1 MLQPFLLS
9 NKQIIRR
16 NVINLKNYT
25 SIKTIKLPFNKRKIM
40 SNSIVINQESENELI
55 VKAYRHLLRSCK
67 ISLTKKDRETIR
79 EAFNISLEA
88 HKSMRRKSGE
98 PYILHPIAVAQICAE
113 EIGLGT
119 TSIVC
124 ALLHDTVEDTDITL
138 ELINMKFGPKVAQI
152 IDGLTKISGVFDQQD
167 KSMQAEN
174 FKKMLLT
181 LSEDVRVILI
191 KLADRMHNMRTL
203 ESMSPKSQLKIA
215 SETAYVY
222 APLAHRLGLY
232 AMKTEFEDLA
242 TKFLDP
248 DSYNY
253 VKIKLQETKADRNK
267 YIKKFIE
274 PLQKALDE
282 TGLNYEI
289 KGRPKSIHSILNK
302 MKKQGVAFD
311 EVFDLFAIRIIVDD
325 EFENEKSD
333 CWKVY
338 STVTDFYTPNPDRLR
353 DWVSIPK
360 ANGYESLHTTVM
372 GPKGRWV
379 EVQIRSK
386 RMDEIAEKGYAAH
399 WKYKD
404 GTQVNDNGL
413 EQWLAKVREMLEN
426 TDGSAIEFL
435 DDFKLN
441 LFAEE
446 IFVFTPKGDLRKL
459 PAQATVLDFAFD
471 IHSGLGVKCIGA
483 KVNNKLVPITY
494 KLGNGDQVEI
504 LSSTK
509 QKPNEDWLTWVATA
523 KAKSKIRDYFKHER
537 NQSVT
542 MGKEI
547 LERKFKNAK
556 IPFTSEALTLIIK
569 YYKLPSVTELYYQL
583 VVEKIDRTKI
593 DLIAILEP
601 EIKKVPATDEQKEQR
616 ILKIKNKT
624 VSKDAVII
632 GDGDPVEYGFA
643 KCCSPIPGDDIFGFV
658 TVGEGVKIH
667 RTNCTNGISLMSNYG
682 YRIIKAKWADN
693 NLNNNKSFLTSIK
706 IQGIDS
712 VGIVS
717 TITNIIST
725 QLQINMKSINVTANE
740 GMFEGNITLKVSD
753 TKHLEDLMNKIKQ
766 ASQLIS
772 VTRFDIG

>member
-1 MLQPFLLS
+1 MS
-9 NKQIIRR
+9 ST
-16 NVINLKNYT
+16 NL
-25 SIKTIKLPFNKRKIM
+25 I
-40 SNSIVINQESENELI
+40 QEKENEEI

-67 ISLTKKDRETIR
+67 VTLSKTDRLKIR
-79 EAFNISLEA
+79 EAFNISLDA

-113 EIGLGT
+113 EIGLGS
-119 TSIVC
+119 TSIIC

-138 ELINMKFGPKVAQI
+138 DLIDMKFGKKVSQI
-152 IDGLTKISGVFDQQD
+152 IDGLTKISDAFDQQD

-191 KLADRMHNMRTL
+191 KLADRLHNMRTL
-203 ESMSPKSQLKIA
+203 ESMSAKSQLKIA

-232 AMKTEFEDLA
+232 AIKTELEDLA

-248 DSYNY
+248 DSYNF
-253 VKIKLQETKADRNK
+253 VKNKLQETKAERNK

-274 PLQKALDE
+274 PIQKALDE
-282 TGLNYEI
+282 TDSNYEI
-289 KGRPKSIHSILNK
+289 KGRPKSIHSILTK
-302 MKKQGVAFD
+302 MKKQEVSFD
-311 EVFDLFAIRIIVDD
+311 EVFDLFAIRIIIDD
-325 EFENEKSD
+325 EYENEKSD

-372 GPKGRWV
+372 GPGGKWV

-404 GTQVNDNGL
+404 GTQVNDNGF
-413 EQWLAKVREMLEN
+413 EQWLARVREMLEN
-426 TDGSAIEFL
+426 TDGSAVEFL

-446 IFVFTPKGDLRKL
+446 IFVFTPKGDLKKM
-459 PAQATVLDFAFD
+459 PAQSTVLDFAFE
-471 IHSGLGVKCIGA
+471 IHSGLGAKCIGA
-483 KVNNKLVPITY
+483 KVNNKLVSINY
-494 KLGNGDQVEI
+494 VLGNGDQVEI

-509 QKPNEDWLTWVATA
+509 QKPSEDWLTWVATA
-523 KAKSKIRDYFKHER
+523 KAKSKIRDYFKQER
-537 NQSVT
+537 NQSVS

-556 IPFTSEALTLIIK
+556 IPFTSDALSQIIK
-569 YYKLPSVTELYYQL
+569 HFKLPSVTELYYQL
-583 VVEKIDRTKI
+583 VIEKIDRTKL
-593 DLIAILEP
+593 DLNLILESEP
-601 EIKKVPATDEQKEQR
+601 
-616 ILKIKNKT
+616 LKHTQNFEPKSIKNNNKL
-624 VSKDAVII
+624 SNKDAVII
-632 GDGDPVEYGFA
+632 GEGEPIEYSFA

-658 TVGEGVKIH
+658 TVGEGIKIH
-667 RTNCTNGISLMSNYG
+667 RTNCSNGISLMSNYG
-682 YRIIKAKWADN
+682 YRIIKSRWADGS
-693 NLNNNKSFLTSIK
+693 LNSNKSFLTSIK
-706 IQGIDS
+706 VQGIDS

-717 TITNIIST
+717 AITNIIST

-740 GMFEGNITLKVSD
+740 GMFEGNITLQVND
-753 TKHLEDLMNKIKQ
+753 TKHLEELMTKIKQ

-772 VTRFDIG
+772 VTRVDIG

>member
-1 MLQPFLLS
+1 LL
-9 NKQIIRR
+9 
-16 NVINLKNYT
+16 
-25 SIKTIKLPFNKRKIM
+25 
-40 SNSIVINQESENELI
+40 
-55 VKAYRHLLRSCK
+55 
-67 ISLTKKDRETIR
+67 
-79 EAFNISLEA
+79 
-88 HKSMRRKSGE
+88 
-98 PYILHPIAVAQICAE
+98 
-113 EIGLGT
+113 IGLGT
-119 TSIVC
+119 TSIIC

-242 TKFLDP
+242 TKFLDT

-386 RMDEIAEKGYAAH
+386 RMDEIAEKGLAAH
-399 WKYKD
+399 YKYKESKGD
-404 GTQVNDNGL
+404 DSKLDRWIAEIRDLLDNPDATAMDFVN
-413 EQWLAKVREMLEN
+413 
-426 TDGSAIEFL
+426 
-435 DDFKLN
+435 DFKLN
-441 LFAEE
+441 LFNDE
-446 IFVFTPKGDLRKL
+446 IYVFTPKGELRVL
-459 PAQATVLDFAFD
+459 PIGATILDFAYD
-471 IHSGLGVKCIGA
+471 IHSDIGSKCIGA
-483 KVNNKLVPITY
+483 KVNN
-494 KLGNGDQVEI
+494 
-504 LSSTK
+504 
-509 QKPNEDWLTWVATA
+509 
-523 KAKSKIRDYFKHER
+523 R
-537 NQSVT
+537 
-542 MGKEI
+542 
-547 LERKFKNAK
+547 
-556 IPFTSEALTLIIK
+556 
-569 YYKLPSVTELYYQL
+569 
-583 VVEKIDRTKI
+583 
-593 DLIAILEP
+593 
-601 EIKKVPATDEQKEQR
+601 
-616 ILKIKNKT
+616 
-624 VSKDAVII
+624 
-632 GDGDPVEYGFA
+632 
-643 KCCSPIPGDDIFGFV
+643 
-658 TVGEGVKIH
+658 
-667 RTNCTNGISLMSNYG
+667 LMP
-682 YRIIKAKWADN
+682 
-693 NLNNNKSFLTSIK
+693 L
-706 IQGIDS
+706 
-712 VGIVS
+712 
-717 TITNIIST
+717 
-725 QLQINMKSINVTANE
+725 
-740 GMFEGNITLKVSD
+740 
-753 TKHLEDLMNKIKQ
+753 KHLTNMYQQKVLLGKLMRLLCKLLSMHQ
-766 ASQLIS
+766 
-772 VTRFDIG
+772 

>member
-1 MLQPFLLS
+1 MLS
-9 NKQIIRR
+9 
-16 NVINLKNYT
+16 T
-25 SIKTIKLPFNKRKIM
+25 SLI
-40 SNSIVINQESENELI
+40 QEKENEEI

-67 ISLTKKDRETIR
+67 VTLSKTDRLKIR
-79 EAFNISLEA
+79 EAFNISLDA

-113 EIGLGT
+113 EIGLGS
-119 TSIVC
+119 TSIIC

-138 ELINMKFGPKVAQI
+138 DLIDMKFGKKVSQI
-152 IDGLTKISGVFDQQD
+152 IDGLTKISDAFDQQD

-181 LSEDVRVILI
+181 LSEDIRVILI
-191 KLADRMHNMRTL
+191 KLADRLHNMRTL
-203 ESMSPKSQLKIA
+203 ESMSAKSQLKIA

-232 AMKTEFEDLA
+232 AIKTELEDLA

-248 DSYNY
+248 DSYNF
-253 VKIKLQETKADRNK
+253 VKNKLQETKAERNK

-274 PLQKALDE
+274 PIQKALDE
-282 TGLNYEI
+282 TDSNYEI
-289 KGRPKSIHSILNK
+289 KGRPKSIHSILTK
-302 MKKQGVAFD
+302 MKKQEVSFD
-311 EVFDLFAIRIIVDD
+311 EVFDLFAIRIIIDD
-325 EFENEKSD
+325 EYENEKSD

-372 GPKGRWV
+372 GPGGKWV

-413 EQWLAKVREMLEN
+413 EQWLARVRDMLEN
-426 TDGSAIEFL
+426 TDGSAVDFL

-446 IFVFTPKGDLRKL
+446 IFVFTPKGDLKKM
-459 PAQATVLDFAFD
+459 PAQSTVLDFAFE
-471 IHSGLGVKCIGA
+471 IHSGLGAKCIGA
-483 KVNNKLVPITY
+483 KVNNKLVSINY
-494 KLGNGDQVEI
+494 VLGNGDQVEI

-509 QKPNEDWLTWVATA
+509 QKPSEDWLSWVATA
-523 KAKSKIRDYFKHER
+523 KAKSKIRDYFKQER
-537 NQSVT
+537 NHSVA

-556 IPFTSEALTLIIK
+556 IPFTSDALGLIIK
-569 YYKLPSVTELYYQL
+569 YYKLSSVTELYYQL
-583 VVEKIDRTKI
+583 VIEKIDRTKI
-593 DLIAILEP
+593 DLNLILEAEP
-601 EIKKVPATDEQKEQR
+601 VKQNQTFEPKTSKSS
-616 ILKIKNKT
+616 NKLAL
-624 VSKDAVII
+624 KDAVII
-632 GDGDPVEYGFA
+632 GDGEPIEYSFA

-682 YRIIKAKWADN
+682 YRIIKSRWADGS
-693 NLNNNKSFLTSIK
+693 LNSNKSFLTSIK

-717 TITNIIST
+717 AITNIIST

-740 GMFEGNITLKVSD
+740 GMFEGNITLQVND

-772 VTRFDIG
+772 VTRVDIG

>member
-1 MLQPFLLS
+1 MS
-9 NKQIIRR
+9 ST
-16 NVINLKNYT
+16 NL
-25 SIKTIKLPFNKRKIM
+25 I
-40 SNSIVINQESENELI
+40 QEKENEEI

-67 ISLTKKDRETIR
+67 VTLSKTDRLKIR
-79 EAFNISLEA
+79 EAFNISLDA

-113 EIGLGT
+113 EIGLGS
-119 TSIVC
+119 TSIIC

-138 ELINMKFGPKVAQI
+138 DLIDMKFGKKVSQI
-152 IDGLTKISGVFDQQD
+152 IDGLTKISDAFDQQD

-191 KLADRMHNMRTL
+191 KLADRLHNMRTL
-203 ESMSPKSQLKIA
+203 ESMSAKSQLKIA

-232 AMKTEFEDLA
+232 AIKTELEDLA

-248 DSYNY
+248 DSYNF
-253 VKIKLQETKADRNK
+253 VKNKLQETKAERNK

-274 PLQKALDE
+274 PIQKALDE
-282 TGLNYEI
+282 TDSNYEI
-289 KGRPKSIHSILNK
+289 KGRPKSIHSILTK
-302 MKKQGVAFD
+302 MKKQEVSFD
-311 EVFDLFAIRIIVDD
+311 EVFDLFAIRIIIDD
-325 EFENEKSD
+325 EYENEKSD

-372 GPKGRWV
+372 GPGGKWV

-404 GTQVNDNGL
+404 GTQVNDNGF
-413 EQWLAKVREMLEN
+413 EQWLARVREMLEN
-426 TDGSAIEFL
+426 TDGSAVEFL

-446 IFVFTPKGDLRKL
+446 IFVFTPKGDLKKM
-459 PAQATVLDFAFD
+459 PAQSTVLDFAFE
-471 IHSGLGVKCIGA
+471 IHSGLGAKCIGA
-483 KVNNKLVPITY
+483 KVNNKLVSINY
-494 KLGNGDQVEI
+494 VLGNGDQVEI

-509 QKPNEDWLTWVATA
+509 QKPSEDWLTWVATA
-523 KAKSKIRDYFKHER
+523 KAKSKIRDYFKQER
-537 NQSVT
+537 NQSVS

-556 IPFTSEALTLIIK
+556 IPFTSDALSQIIK
-569 YYKLPSVTELYYQL
+569 HFKLPSVTELYYQL
-583 VVEKIDRTKI
+583 VIEKIDRTKL
-593 DLIAILEP
+593 DLNLILESEP
-601 EIKKVPATDEQKEQR
+601 
-616 ILKIKNKT
+616 LKHTQNFEPKSIKNNNKL
-624 VSKDAVII
+624 SNKDAVII
-632 GDGDPVEYGFA
+632 GEGEPIEYSFA

-667 RTNCTNGISLMSNYG
+667 RTNCSNGISLMSNYG
-682 YRIIKAKWADN
+682 YRIIKSRWADGS
-693 NLNNNKSFLTSIK
+693 LNSNKSFLTSIK
-706 IQGIDS
+706 VQGIDS

-717 TITNIIST
+717 AITNIIST

-740 GMFEGNITLKVSD
+740 GMFEGNITLQVND
-753 TKHLEDLMNKIKQ
+753 TKHLEELMTKIKQ

-772 VTRFDIG
+772 VTRVDIG

>member
-1 MLQPFLLS
+1 M
-9 NKQIIRR
+9 
-16 NVINLKNYT
+16 
-25 SIKTIKLPFNKRKIM
+25 TIMHDTDK
-40 SNSIVINQESENELI
+40 ENEVI

-67 ISLTKKDRETIR
+67 VTLTKANRDLIR

-88 HKSMRRKSGE
+88 HKTMRRKSGE

-119 TSIVC
+119 TSIIC

-138 ELINMKFGPKVAQI
+138 ELIKMKFGDKVAQI

-167 KSMQAEN
+167 KSLQAEN

-191 KLADRMHNMRTL
+191 KLADRLHNMRTL
-203 ESMSPKSQLKIA
+203 ESMSAKSQLKIA

-232 AMKTEFEDLA
+232 SMKTELEDLS
-242 TKFLDP
+242 TKYLDP

-253 VKIKLQETKADRNK
+253 VKNRLQETKAERNK

-274 PLQKALDE
+274 PIQKALDE
-282 TGLNYEI
+282 NGVKYQI

-302 MKKQGVAFD
+302 MKKQGVPFD
-311 EVFDLFAIRIIVDD
+311 EVYDLFAIRIIIDT
-325 EFENEKSD
+325 EYENEKSD

-379 EVQIRSK
+379 EVQIRSE

-404 GTQVNDNGL
+404 GTQNNDNGL
-413 EQWLAKVREMLEN
+413 EQWLARVREMLEN
-426 TDGSAIEFL
+426 TDGSAVEFL

-459 PAQATVLDFAFD
+459 PAQSTVLDFAFE
-471 IHSGLGVKCIGA
+471 IHSQLGAKCIGA

-509 QKPNEDWLTWVATA
+509 QKPHEDWLTWVVTGKA
-523 KAKSKIRDYFKHER
+523 KAKIRDYFKQER

-556 IPFTSEALTLIIK
+556 IPFGSEALNAIMK
-569 YYKLPSVTELYYQL
+569 HYKLTSVTELYYQL
-583 VVEKIDRTKI
+583 VTEKIDRTKL
-593 DLIAILEP
+593 DVVSILEQ
-601 EIKKVPATDEQKEQR
+601 ENQKPVAEEVTAKPR
-616 ILKIKNKT
+616 YTTKPVT
-624 VSKDAVII
+624 KDAVII
-632 GDGDPVEYGFA
+632 GDGDPVDYSFA

-682 YRIIKAKWADN
+682 YRIIKARWADSS
-693 NLNNNKSFLTSIK
+693 LNSNKSFLTSIK
-706 IQGIDS
+706 VQGIDS
-712 VGIVS
+712 MGIVS
-717 TITNIIST
+717 TITAIISN
-725 QLQINMKSINVTANE
+725 QLQVNMKSINVMANE
-740 GMFEGNITLKVSD
+740 GMFEGNITLQVND
-753 TKHLEDLMNKIKQ
+753 TNHLEELMNKIKQ

-772 VTRFDIG
+772 VTRVDLG

>member
-1 MLQPFLLS
+1 MLS
-9 NKQIIRR
+9 
-16 NVINLKNYT
+16 T
-25 SIKTIKLPFNKRKIM
+25 SLI
-40 SNSIVINQESENELI
+40 QEKENEEI

-67 ISLTKKDRETIR
+67 VTLSKTDRLKIR
-79 EAFNISLEA
+79 EAFNISLDA
-88 HKSMRRKSGE
+88 HKNMRRKSGE

-113 EIGLGT
+113 EIGLGS
-119 TSIVC
+119 TSIIC

-138 ELINMKFGPKVAQI
+138 DLVDMKFGKKVSQI
-152 IDGLTKISGVFDQQD
+152 IDGLTKISDAFDQQD

-181 LSEDVRVILI
+181 LSEDIRVILI
-191 KLADRMHNMRTL
+191 KLADRLHNMRTL
-203 ESMSPKSQLKIA
+203 ESMSAKSQLKIA

-232 AMKTEFEDLA
+232 AIKTELEDLA

-248 DSYNY
+248 DSYNFI
-253 VKIKLQETKADRNK
+253 KNKLQETKAERNK

-274 PLQKALDE
+274 PIQKALDE
-282 TGLNYEI
+282 TDSNYEI
-289 KGRPKSIHSILNK
+289 KGRPKSIHSILTK
-302 MKKQGVAFD
+302 MKKQEVSFD
-311 EVFDLFAIRIIVDD
+311 EVFDLFAIRIIIDD
-325 EFENEKSD
+325 EYEKEKSD

-372 GPKGRWV
+372 GPGGKWV

-404 GTQVNDNGL
+404 GNQVNDNGL
-413 EQWLAKVREMLEN
+413 EQWLARVRDMLEN
-426 TDGSAIEFL
+426 TDGSAVEFL

-446 IFVFTPKGDLRKL
+446 IFVFTPKGDLKKM
-459 PAQATVLDFAFD
+459 PAQSTVLDFAFE
-471 IHSGLGVKCIGA
+471 IHSDLGAKCIGA
-483 KVNNKLVPITY
+483 KVNNKLVSINY
-494 KLGNGDQVEI
+494 VLSNGDQVEI

-509 QKPNEDWLTWVATA
+509 QKPNEDWLSWVATA
-523 KAKSKIRDYFKHER
+523 KAKSKIRDYFKQER
-537 NQSVT
+537 NHSVA

-556 IPFTSEALTLIIK
+556 IPFTSDALSLIIK
-569 YYKLPSVTELYYQL
+569 FYKLPSVTELYYQL
-583 VVEKIDRTKI
+583 VIEKIDRTKL
-593 DLIAILEP
+593 DLNLILETEP
-601 EIKKVPATDEQKEQR
+601 VKQNQPFEPKI
-616 ILKIKNKT
+616 IKNNNKLT
-624 VSKDAVII
+624 LKDTVII
-632 GDGDPVEYGFA
+632 GDGEPLEYGFA
-643 KCCSPIPGDDIFGFV
+643 KCCCPIPGDDIFGFV

-682 YRIIKAKWADN
+682 YRIIKSRWSDGS
-693 NLNNNKSFLTSIK
+693 LNKNKSFLTSIK

-717 TITNIIST
+717 AITNIIST

-740 GMFEGNITLKVSD
+740 GMFEGNITLQVND
-753 TKHLEDLMNKIKQ
+753 TKHLEDLMNKIKE

-772 VTRFDIG
+772 VTRLDIG

>member
-1 MLQPFLLS
+1 
-9 NKQIIRR
+9 
-16 NVINLKNYT
+16 
-25 SIKTIKLPFNKRKIM
+25 M
-40 SNSIVINQESENELI
+40 SSPVINQEQENEQI

-67 ISLTKKDRETIR
+67 VALSKQDRANIR

-88 HKSMRRKSGE
+88 HKNMRRKSGE

-119 TSIVC
+119 TSIIC

-138 ELINMKFGPKVAQI
+138 ELLDMKFGPKVSRI

-203 ESMSPKSQLKIA
+203 ESMSAKSQLKIA

-232 AMKTEFEDLA
+232 AMKTELEDLA

-253 VKIKLQETKADRNK
+253 VKNRLQETKAERNR

-302 MKKQGVAFD
+302 MKKQGVSFD
-311 EVFDLFAIRIIVDD
+311 EVFDLFAIRIIIDD
-325 EFENEKSD
+325 EYENEKSD

-426 TDGSAIEFL
+426 TDGSAVEFL

-459 PAQATVLDFAFD
+459 PAQSTVLDFAFD
-471 IHSGLGVKCIGA
+471 IHSGLGAKCIGA

-509 QKPNEDWLTWVATA
+509 QKPTEEWLTWVVTA
-523 KAKSKIRDYFKHER
+523 KAKSKIRDYFKQER

-556 IPFTSEALTLIIK
+556 IPFSSEALNSIIK
-569 YYKLPSVTELYYQL
+569 FYKLPSVTELYYQL
-583 VVEKIDRTKI
+583 VTEKIDRTKI
-593 DLIAILEP
+593 DLAAILEA
-601 EIKKVPATDEQKEQR
+601 ETKKQVLTEEQK
-616 ILKIKNKT
+616 LAKKPVKPLT
-624 VSKDAVII
+624 KDAVII
-632 GDGDPVEYGFA
+632 GDGDPVDYAFA

-682 YRIIKAKWADN
+682 YRIIKARWADGS
-693 NLNNNKSFLTSIK
+693 LNSSKSFLTSIK
-706 IQGIDS
+706 VQGIDS

-717 TITNIIST
+717 AITNIIST

-740 GMFEGNITLKVSD
+740 GMFEGNITLQVSD
-753 TKHLEDLMNKIKQ
+753 TKHLEELMNKIKQ

-772 VTRFDIG
+772 VTRVDIG

>member
-1 MLQPFLLS
+1 ML
-9 NKQIIRR
+9 
-16 NVINLKNYT
+16 T
-25 SIKTIKLPFNKRKIM
+25 S
-40 SNSIVINQESENELI
+40 VINQEQENEQI

-67 ISLTKKDRETIR
+67 VTLSKQDRANIR

-88 HKSMRRKSGE
+88 HKNMRRKSGE

-113 EIGLGT
+113 EIGLGA
-119 TSIVC
+119 TSIIC

-138 ELINMKFGPKVAQI
+138 ELLDMKFGPKVSRI

-203 ESMSPKSQLKIA
+203 ESMSAKSQLKIA

-232 AMKTEFEDLA
+232 AMKTELEDLA

-248 DSYNY
+248 DSYKY
-253 VKIKLQETKADRNK
+253 VKNRLQETKAERNR

-282 TGLNYEI
+282 SGLHYEI

-302 MKKQGVAFD
+302 MKKQGVSFD
-311 EVFDLFAIRIIVDD
+311 EVFDLFAIRIIIDD
-325 EFENEKSD
+325 EYENEKSD

-413 EQWLAKVREMLEN
+413 AQWLAKVREMLEN
-426 TDGSAIEFL
+426 TDGSAVEFL

-459 PAQATVLDFAFD
+459 PAQSTVLDFAFD
-471 IHSGLGVKCIGA
+471 IHSGLGAKCIGA

-509 QKPNEDWLTWVATA
+509 QKPTEEWLTWVVTA
-523 KAKSKIRDYFKHER
+523 KAKSKIRDYFKQER

-556 IPFTSEALTLIIK
+556 IPFNSEALNSIIK
-569 YYKLPSVTELYYQL
+569 FYKLPSVTELYYQL
-583 VVEKIDRTKI
+583 VTEKIDRTKL
-593 DLIAILEP
+593 DLTAILET
-601 EIKKVPATDEQKEQR
+601 ETQKQVQNEEQKLAQKPTKP
-616 ILKIKNKT
+616 LN
-624 VSKDAVII
+624 KDAVII

-682 YRIIKAKWADN
+682 YRIIKARWADGS
-693 NLNNNKSFLTSIK
+693 LNSSKSFLTSIK
-706 IQGIDS
+706 VQGIDS

-717 TITNIIST
+717 AITNIIST

-740 GMFEGNITLKVSD
+740 GMFEGNITLQVHD
-753 TKHLEDLMNKIKQ
+753 TKHLEELMVKIKQ

-772 VTRFDIG
+772 VTRVDIG

>member
-1 MLQPFLLS
+1 MPS
-9 NKQIIRR
+9 
-16 NVINLKNYT
+16 
-25 SIKTIKLPFNKRKIM
+25 P
-40 SNSIVINQESENELI
+40 VINQEQENEQI

-67 ISLTKKDRETIR
+67 VALSKQDRANIR

-88 HKSMRRKSGE
+88 HKNMRRKSGE

-113 EIGLGT
+113 EIGLGA
-119 TSIVC
+119 TSIIC

-138 ELINMKFGPKVAQI
+138 ELLDMKFGPKVSRI

-203 ESMSPKSQLKIA
+203 ESMSAKSQLKIA

-232 AMKTEFEDLA
+232 AMKTELEDLA

-253 VKIKLQETKADRNK
+253 VKNRLQETKAERNR

-274 PLQKALDE
+274 PLQKALDDS
-282 TGLNYEI
+282 GLHYEI

-302 MKKQGVAFD
+302 MKKQGVSFD
-311 EVFDLFAIRIIVDD
+311 EVFDLFAIRIIIDD
-325 EFENEKSD
+325 EYENEKSD

-426 TDGSAIEFL
+426 TDGSAVEFL

-459 PAQATVLDFAFD
+459 PAQSTVLDFAFD
-471 IHSGLGVKCIGA
+471 IHSGLGAKCIGA

-509 QKPNEDWLTWVATA
+509 QKPTEEWLTWVVTA
-523 KAKSKIRDYFKHER
+523 KAKSKIRDYFKQER

-556 IPFTSEALTLIIK
+556 IPFSSEALNSIIK
-569 YYKLPSVTELYYQL
+569 FYKLPSVTELYYQL
-583 VVEKIDRTKI
+583 VTEKIDRTKI
-593 DLIAILEP
+593 DLAAILEA
-601 EIKKVPATDEQKEQR
+601 ETKKQILTEDQKLAKKPAKLLT
-616 ILKIKNKT
+616 
-624 VSKDAVII
+624 KDAVII
-632 GDGDPVEYGFA
+632 GDGDPVEYAFA

-682 YRIIKAKWADN
+682 YRIIKARWADGS
-693 NLNNNKSFLTSIK
+693 LNSSKSFLTSIK
-706 IQGIDS
+706 VQGIDS

-717 TITNIIST
+717 AITNIIST

-740 GMFEGNITLKVSD
+740 GMFEGNITLQVSD
-753 TKHLEDLMNKIKQ
+753 TKHLEELMNKIKQ

-772 VTRFDIG
+772 VTRVDIG

>member
-1 MLQPFLLS
+1 MLS
-9 NKQIIRR
+9 
-16 NVINLKNYT
+16 
-25 SIKTIKLPFNKRKIM
+25 S
-40 SNSIVINQESENELI
+40 VINQEQENEQI

-67 ISLTKKDRETIR
+67 VALTKQDRANIR
-79 EAFNISLEA
+79 DAFNISLDA

-119 TSIVC
+119 TSIIC
-124 ALLHDTVEDTDITL
+124 ALLHDTVEDTGITL
-138 ELINMKFGPKVAQI
+138 ELLDMKFGSKVSQI

-191 KLADRMHNMRTL
+191 KLADRLHNMRTL
-203 ESMSPKSQLKIA
+203 ESMSAKSQLKIA

-232 AMKTEFEDLA
+232 TIKTELEDLA
-242 TKFLDP
+242 TKYLDP

-253 VKIKLQETKADRNK
+253 VKNRLQETKADRNK
-267 YIKKFIE
+267 YIKNFID

-282 TGLNYEI
+282 TGLHYEI

-302 MKKQGVAFD
+302 MKMQGVAFD
-311 EVFDLFAIRIIVDD
+311 DVFDLFAIRIIIDD
-325 EFENEKSD
+325 EYENEKSD
-333 CWKVY
+333 CWRVY
-338 STVTDFYTPNPDRLR
+338 STVTDNYTPNPDRLR

-426 TDGSAIEFL
+426 TDGSAVEFL

-459 PAQATVLDFAFD
+459 PAQSTVLDFAFD
-471 IHSGLGVKCIGA
+471 IHSGLGAKCIGA

-509 QKPNEDWLTWVATA
+509 QKPTEEWLTWVVTA
-523 KAKSKIRDYFKHER
+523 KAKSKIRDYFKQER

-556 IPFTSEALTLIIK
+556 IPFSSEALNSIIK
-569 YYKLPSVTELYYQL
+569 FYKLPSVTELYYQL
-583 VVEKIDRTKI
+583 VTEKIDRTKI
-593 DLIAILEP
+593 DLTAILEA
-601 EIKKVPATDEQKEQR
+601 ETKKQVQTEEQK
-616 ILKIKNKT
+616 LTNKPT
-624 VSKDAVII
+624 KPLTKDAVII
-632 GDGDPVEYGFA
+632 GDGDPVEYAFA

-682 YRIIKAKWADN
+682 YRIIKARWADGS
-693 NLNNNKSFLTSIK
+693 LNSSKSFLTSIK

-717 TITNIIST
+717 AITNIIST

-740 GMFEGNITLKVSD
+740 GMFEGNITLQVSD
-753 TKHLEDLMNKIKQ
+753 TKHLEELMNKIKQ

-772 VTRFDIG
+772 VTRVDIG

>member
-1 MLQPFLLS
+1 M
-9 NKQIIRR
+9 
-16 NVINLKNYT
+16 
-25 SIKTIKLPFNKRKIM
+25 KIQHD
-40 SNSIVINQESENELI
+40 IDKENEVI

-67 ISLTKKDRETIR
+67 VGLTKANRDIIR

-88 HKSMRRKSGE
+88 HKTMRRKSGE

-138 ELINMKFGPKVAQI
+138 ELVKMKFGDKVAQI

-167 KSMQAEN
+167 KSLQAEN

-191 KLADRMHNMRTL
+191 KLADRLHNMRTL
-203 ESMSPKSQLKIA
+203 ESMSAKSQLKIA

-232 AMKTEFEDLA
+232 SMKTELEDLA
-242 TKFLDP
+242 TKYLDP

-253 VKIKLQETKADRNK
+253 VKNRLQETKAERNK

-274 PLQKALDE
+274 PIQKALDDN
-282 TGLNYEI
+282 GIKYQI

-302 MKKQGVAFD
+302 MKKQGVSFD
-311 EVFDLFAIRIIVDD
+311 EVYDLFAIRVIIDT
-325 EFENEKSD
+325 EYENEKSD

-338 STVTDFYTPNPDRLR
+338 SSVTDFYTPNPDRLR

-379 EVQIRSK
+379 EVQIRSE

-404 GTQVNDNGL
+404 GTQNNDNGL
-413 EQWLAKVREMLEN
+413 EQWLARVREMLEN
-426 TDGSAIEFL
+426 TDGSAVEFL

-459 PAQATVLDFAFD
+459 PAQSTVLDFAFE
-471 IHSGLGVKCIGA
+471 IHSQLGAKCIGA

-509 QKPNEDWLTWVATA
+509 QKPHEDWLTWVVTSKA
-523 KAKSKIRDYFKHER
+523 KAKIRDYFKQER
-537 NQSVT
+537 NLSVT

-547 LERKFKNAK
+547 LERKFKSAK
-556 IPFTSEALTLIIK
+556 IPFGSDALNAIIK
-569 YYKLPSVTELYYQL
+569 YYKLSSVTELYYQL
-583 VVEKIDRTKI
+583 VAEKIDRTKL
-593 DLIAILEP
+593 DIALILEQ
-601 EIKKVPATDEQKEQR
+601 EKQRPATEEASKPR
-616 ILKIKNKT
+616 YTSKPLT
-624 VSKDAVII
+624 KDAVII
-632 GDGDPVEYGFA
+632 GDGDPVEYAFA

-667 RTNCTNGISLMSNYG
+667 RTNCSNGISLMSNYG
-682 YRIIKAKWADN
+682 YRIIKARWAN
-693 NLNNNKSFLTSIK
+693 SSLNSNKSFLTSIK
-706 IQGIDS
+706 VQGIDS

-717 TITNIIST
+717 TITAIISN
-725 QLQINMKSINVTANE
+725 QLQVNMKSINVTANE
-740 GMFEGNITLKVSD
+740 GTFEGNITLQVSD
-753 TKHLEDLMNKIKQ
+753 TDHLEELMNKIKE

-772 VTRFDIG
+772 VTRVDLG

>member
-1 MLQPFLLS
+1 
-9 NKQIIRR
+9 
-16 NVINLKNYT
+16 
-25 SIKTIKLPFNKRKIM
+25 M
-40 SNSIVINQESENELI
+40 SSPVINQEQENEQI

-67 ISLTKKDRETIR
+67 VALSKQDRANIR

-88 HKSMRRKSGE
+88 HKNMRRKSGE

-119 TSIVC
+119 TSIIC

-138 ELINMKFGPKVAQI
+138 ELLDMKFGPKVSRI

-203 ESMSPKSQLKIA
+203 ESMSAKSQLKIA

-232 AMKTEFEDLA
+232 AMKTELEDLA

-248 DSYNY
+248 DSYKY
-253 VKIKLQETKADRNK
+253 VKNRLQETKAERNR

-302 MKKQGVAFD
+302 MKKQGVSFD
-311 EVFDLFAIRIIVDD
+311 EVFDLFAIRIIIDD
-325 EFENEKSD
+325 EYENEKSD

-426 TDGSAIEFL
+426 TDGSAVEFL

-459 PAQATVLDFAFD
+459 PAQSTVLDFAFD
-471 IHSGLGVKCIGA
+471 IHSGLGAKCIGA

-509 QKPNEDWLTWVATA
+509 QKPTEEWLTWVVTA
-523 KAKSKIRDYFKHER
+523 KAKSKIRDYFKQER

-556 IPFTSEALTLIIK
+556 IPFSSEALNSIIK
-569 YYKLPSVTELYYQL
+569 FYKLPSVTELYYQL
-583 VVEKIDRTKI
+583 VTEKIDRTKI
-593 DLIAILEP
+593 DLTAILEA
-601 EIKKVPATDEQKEQR
+601 ETKKQVLTEEQK
-616 ILKIKNKT
+616 LAKKPAKPLT
-624 VSKDAVII
+624 KDAVII
-632 GDGDPVEYGFA
+632 GDGDPVDYAFA

-682 YRIIKAKWADN
+682 YRIIKARWADGS
-693 NLNNNKSFLTSIK
+693 LNSSKSFLTSIK
-706 IQGIDS
+706 VQGIDS

-717 TITNIIST
+717 AITNIIST

-740 GMFEGNITLKVSD
+740 GMFEGNITLQVSD
-753 TKHLEDLMNKIKQ
+753 TKHLEELMNKIKQ

-772 VTRFDIG
+772 VTRVDIG

>member
-1 MLQPFLLS
+1 MLS
-9 NKQIIRR
+9 
-16 NVINLKNYT
+16 
-25 SIKTIKLPFNKRKIM
+25 S
-40 SNSIVINQESENELI
+40 VINQEQENEQI

-67 ISLTKKDRETIR
+67 VALSKQDRANIR
-79 EAFNISLEA
+79 DAFNISLEA

-119 TSIVC
+119 TSIIC

-138 ELINMKFGPKVAQI
+138 ELLDMKFGPKVSQI

-191 KLADRMHNMRTL
+191 KLADRLHNMRTL
-203 ESMSPKSQLKIA
+203 ESMSAKSQLKIA

-232 AMKTEFEDLA
+232 AIKTELEDLA
-242 TKFLDP
+242 TKYLDP

-253 VKIKLQETKADRNK
+253 VKNRLQETKADRNK
-267 YIKKFIE
+267 YIKNFID

-282 TGLNYEI
+282 TGLHYEI

-311 EVFDLFAIRIIVDD
+311 DVFDLFAIRVIIDD
-325 EFENEKSD
+325 EYENEKSD

-404 GTQVNDNGL
+404 GAQVNDNGL

-426 TDGSAIEFL
+426 TDGSAVEFL

-459 PAQATVLDFAFD
+459 PAQSTVLDFAFD
-471 IHSGLGVKCIGA
+471 IHSGLGAKCIGA

-509 QKPNEDWLTWVATA
+509 QKPTEEWLTWVVTA
-523 KAKSKIRDYFKHER
+523 KAKSKIRDYFKQER

-556 IPFTSEALTLIIK
+556 IPFSSEALNSIIK
-569 YYKLPSVTELYYQL
+569 FYKLSSVTELYYQL
-583 VVEKIDRTKI
+583 VTEKIDRTKI
-593 DLIAILEP
+593 DLTAILEG
-601 EIKKVPATDEQKEQR
+601 ETKKQTQNEEQK
-616 ILKIKNKT
+616 LTKKPTKPLT
-624 VSKDAVII
+624 KDAVII
-632 GDGDPVEYGFA
+632 GDGDPVEYAFA
-643 KCCSPIPGDDIFGFV
+643 RCCSPIPGDDIFGFV

-667 RTNCTNGISLMSNYG
+667 RTNCSNGISLMSNYG
-682 YRIIKAKWADN
+682 YRIIKARWADS
-693 NLNNNKSFLTSIK
+693 NLNSSKSFLTSIK
-706 IQGIDS
+706 VQGIDS

-717 TITNIIST
+717 AITNIIST

-740 GMFEGNITLKVSD
+740 GMFEGNITLQVSD
-753 TKHLEDLMNKIKQ
+753 TKHLEELMNKIKQ

-772 VTRFDIG
+772 VTRVDIG

>member
-1 MLQPFLLS
+1 M
-9 NKQIIRR
+9 
-16 NVINLKNYT
+16 
-25 SIKTIKLPFNKRKIM
+25 KIQHD
-40 SNSIVINQESENELI
+40 IDKENEVI

-67 ISLTKKDRETIR
+67 VGLTKANREIIR

-88 HKSMRRKSGE
+88 HKTMRRKSGE

-138 ELINMKFGPKVAQI
+138 ELVKMKFGDKVAQI

-167 KSMQAEN
+167 KSLQAEN

-191 KLADRMHNMRTL
+191 KLADRLHNMRTL
-203 ESMSPKSQLKIA
+203 ESMSAKSQLKIA

-232 AMKTEFEDLA
+232 SMKTELEDLA
-242 TKFLDP
+242 TKYLDP

-253 VKIKLQETKADRNK
+253 VKNRLQETKAERNK

-274 PLQKALDE
+274 PIQKALDDN
-282 TGLNYEI
+282 GIKYQI

-302 MKKQGVAFD
+302 MKKQGVSFD
-311 EVFDLFAIRIIVDD
+311 EVYDLFAIRVIIDT
-325 EFENEKSD
+325 EYENEKSD

-338 STVTDFYTPNPDRLR
+338 SSVTDFYTPNPDRLR

-379 EVQIRSK
+379 EVQIRSE

-404 GTQVNDNGL
+404 GTQNNDNGL
-413 EQWLAKVREMLEN
+413 EQWLARVREMLEN
-426 TDGSAIEFL
+426 TDGSAVEFL

-459 PAQATVLDFAFD
+459 PAQSTVLDFAFE
-471 IHSGLGVKCIGA
+471 IHSQLGAKCIGA

-509 QKPNEDWLTWVATA
+509 QKPHEDWLTWVVTSKA
-523 KAKSKIRDYFKHER
+523 KAKIRDYFKQER
-537 NQSVT
+537 NLSVT

-547 LERKFKNAK
+547 LERKFKSAK
-556 IPFTSEALTLIIK
+556 IPFGSDALNAIIK
-569 YYKLPSVTELYYQL
+569 YYKLSSVTELYYQL
-583 VVEKIDRTKI
+583 VAEKIDRTKL
-593 DLIAILEP
+593 DIALILEQ
-601 EIKKVPATDEQKEQR
+601 EKQRPAAEEASKPRYTSKP
-616 ILKIKNKT
+616 LT
-624 VSKDAVII
+624 KDAVII
-632 GDGDPVEYGFA
+632 GDGDPVEYAFA

-667 RTNCTNGISLMSNYG
+667 RTNCSNGISLMSNYG
-682 YRIIKAKWADN
+682 YRIIKARWAN
-693 NLNNNKSFLTSIK
+693 SSLNSNKSFLTSIK
-706 IQGIDS
+706 VQGIDS

-717 TITNIIST
+717 TITAIISN
-725 QLQINMKSINVTANE
+725 QLQVNMKSINVTANE
-740 GMFEGNITLKVSD
+740 GTFEGNITLQVSD
-753 TKHLEDLMNKIKQ
+753 TDHLEELMNKIKE

-772 VTRFDIG
+772 VTRVDLG

>member
-1 MLQPFLLS
+1 MLS
-9 NKQIIRR
+9 
-16 NVINLKNYT
+16 
-25 SIKTIKLPFNKRKIM
+25 S
-40 SNSIVINQESENELI
+40 VINQEQENEQI

-67 ISLTKKDRETIR
+67 VALSKQDRANIR
-79 EAFNISLEA
+79 DAFNISLEA

-119 TSIVC
+119 TSIIC

-138 ELINMKFGPKVAQI
+138 ELLDMKFGPKVSQI

-191 KLADRMHNMRTL
+191 KLADRLHNMRTL
-203 ESMSPKSQLKIA
+203 ESMSAKSQLKIA

-232 AMKTEFEDLA
+232 AIKTELEDLA
-242 TKFLDP
+242 TKYLDP

-253 VKIKLQETKADRNK
+253 VKNRLQETKADRNK
-267 YIKKFIE
+267 YIKNFID

-282 TGLNYEI
+282 TGLHYEI

-311 EVFDLFAIRIIVDD
+311 DVFDLFAIRVIIDD
-325 EFENEKSD
+325 EYENEKSD

-404 GTQVNDNGL
+404 GAQVNDNGL

-426 TDGSAIEFL
+426 TDGSAVEFL

-459 PAQATVLDFAFD
+459 PAQSTVLDFAFD
-471 IHSGLGVKCIGA
+471 IHSGLGAKCIGA

-509 QKPNEDWLTWVATA
+509 QKPTEEWLTWVVTA
-523 KAKSKIRDYFKHER
+523 KAKSKIRDYFKQER

-556 IPFTSEALTLIIK
+556 IPFSSEALNSIIK
-569 YYKLPSVTELYYQL
+569 FYKLSSVTELYYQL
-583 VVEKIDRTKI
+583 VTEKIDRTKI
-593 DLIAILEP
+593 DLTAILEG
-601 EIKKVPATDEQKEQR
+601 ETKKQTQSEEQK
-616 ILKIKNKT
+616 LTKKT
-624 VSKDAVII
+624 TKPLTKDAVII
-632 GDGDPVEYGFA
+632 GDGDPVEYAFA

-667 RTNCTNGISLMSNYG
+667 RTNCSNGISLMSNYG
-682 YRIIKAKWADN
+682 YRIIKARWADS
-693 NLNNNKSFLTSIK
+693 NLNSSKSFLTSIK
-706 IQGIDS
+706 VQGIDS

-717 TITNIIST
+717 AITNIIST

-740 GMFEGNITLKVSD
+740 GMFEGNITLQVSD
-753 TKHLEDLMNKIKQ
+753 TKHLEELMNKIKQ

-772 VTRFDIG
+772 VTRVDIG

>member
-1 MLQPFLLS
+1 MLS
-9 NKQIIRR
+9 
-16 NVINLKNYT
+16 
-25 SIKTIKLPFNKRKIM
+25 S
-40 SNSIVINQESENELI
+40 VINQEQENEQI

-67 ISLTKKDRETIR
+67 VALSKQDRANIR
-79 EAFNISLEA
+79 DAFNISLEA

-119 TSIVC
+119 TSIIC

-138 ELINMKFGPKVAQI
+138 ELLDMKFGPKVSQI

-191 KLADRMHNMRTL
+191 KLADRLHNMRTL
-203 ESMSPKSQLKIA
+203 ESMSAKSQLKIA

-232 AMKTEFEDLA
+232 AIKTELEDLA
-242 TKFLDP
+242 TKYLDP

-253 VKIKLQETKADRNK
+253 VKNRLQETKADRNK
-267 YIKKFIE
+267 YIKNFID

-282 TGLNYEI
+282 TGLHYEI

-311 EVFDLFAIRIIVDD
+311 DVFDLFAIRVIIDD
-325 EFENEKSD
+325 EYENEKSD

-426 TDGSAIEFL
+426 TDGSAVEFL

-459 PAQATVLDFAFD
+459 PAQSTVLDFAFD

-509 QKPNEDWLTWVATA
+509 QKPTEEWLTWVVTA
-523 KAKSKIRDYFKHER
+523 KAKSKIRDYFKQER

-556 IPFTSEALTLIIK
+556 IPFSSEALNNIIK
-569 YYKLPSVTELYYQL
+569 FYKLSSVTELYYQL
-583 VVEKIDRTKI
+583 VTEKIDRTKI
-593 DLIAILEP
+593 DLTAILEG
-601 EIKKVPATDEQKEQR
+601 ETKKQTQSEEQK
-616 ILKIKNKT
+616 LVKKPTKPLT
-624 VSKDAVII
+624 KDAVII
-632 GDGDPVEYGFA
+632 GDGDPVEYAFA

-682 YRIIKAKWADN
+682 YRIIKARWADS
-693 NLNNNKSFLTSIK
+693 NLNSSKSFLTSIK
-706 IQGIDS
+706 VQGIDS

-717 TITNIIST
+717 AITNIIST

-740 GMFEGNITLKVSD
+740 GMFEGNITLQVSD
-753 TKHLEDLMNKIKQ
+753 TKHLEELMNKIKQ

-772 VTRFDIG
+772 VTRVDIG

>member
-1 MLQPFLLS
+1 MHDTD
-9 NKQIIRR
+9 K
-16 NVINLKNYT
+16 
-25 SIKTIKLPFNKRKIM
+25 
-40 SNSIVINQESENELI
+40 ENEVI

-67 ISLTKKDRETIR
+67 VTLTKANRDLIR

-88 HKSMRRKSGE
+88 HKTMRRKSGE

-119 TSIVC
+119 TSIIC

-138 ELINMKFGPKVAQI
+138 ELIRMKFGDKVAQI

-191 KLADRMHNMRTL
+191 KLADRLHNMRTL
-203 ESMSPKSQLKIA
+203 ESMSAKSQLKIA

-232 AMKTEFEDLA
+232 SMKTELEDLS
-242 TKFLDP
+242 TKYLDP

-253 VKIKLQETKADRNK
+253 VKNRLQETKAERNK

-274 PLQKALDE
+274 PIQKALDE
-282 TGLNYEI
+282 NGVKYQI

-302 MKKQGVAFD
+302 MKKQGVPFD
-311 EVFDLFAIRIIVDD
+311 EVYDLFAIRIIIDT
-325 EFENEKSD
+325 EYENEKSD

-379 EVQIRSK
+379 EVQIRSE

-404 GTQVNDNGL
+404 GTQNNDNGL
-413 EQWLAKVREMLEN
+413 EQWLARVREMLEN
-426 TDGSAIEFL
+426 TDGSAVEFL

-459 PAQATVLDFAFD
+459 PAQSTVLDFAFE
-471 IHSGLGVKCIGA
+471 IHSQLGAKCIGA

-494 KLGNGDQVEI
+494 KLSNGDQVEI

-509 QKPNEDWLTWVATA
+509 QKPHEDWLAWVVTGKA
-523 KAKSKIRDYFKHER
+523 KAKIRDYFKQER

-556 IPFTSEALTLIIK
+556 IPFGSDALTAIMK
-569 YYKLPSVTELYYQL
+569 HYKLASVTELYYQL
-583 VVEKIDRTKI
+583 VTEKIDRTKL
-593 DLIAILEP
+593 DVAAILEQ
-601 EIKKVPATDEQKEQR
+601 ENQKPVTTEEAAAKPR
-616 ILKIKNKT
+616 FTNKPIT
-624 VSKDAVII
+624 KDAVII
-632 GDGDPVEYGFA
+632 GDGDPVDYSFA

-682 YRIIKAKWADN
+682 YRIIKARWADSS
-693 NLNNNKSFLTSIK
+693 LNSNKSFLTSIK
-706 IQGIDS
+706 VQGIDS
-712 VGIVS
+712 MGIVS
-717 TITNIIST
+717 TITAIISN
-725 QLQINMKSINVTANE
+725 QLQVNMKSINVTANE
-740 GMFEGNITLKVSD
+740 GMFEGNITLQVND
-753 TKHLEDLMNKIKQ
+753 TNHLEELMNKIKQ

-772 VTRFDIG
+772 VTRVDLG

>member
-1 MLQPFLLS
+1 
-9 NKQIIRR
+9 
-16 NVINLKNYT
+16 
-25 SIKTIKLPFNKRKIM
+25 M
-40 SNSIVINQESENELI
+40 SSPVINQEQENEQI

-67 ISLTKKDRETIR
+67 VALSKQDRANIR

-88 HKSMRRKSGE
+88 HKNMRRKSGE

-119 TSIVC
+119 TSIIC

-138 ELINMKFGPKVAQI
+138 ELLDMKFGPKVSRI

-203 ESMSPKSQLKIA
+203 ESMSAKSQLKIA

-232 AMKTEFEDLA
+232 AMKTELEDLA

-253 VKIKLQETKADRNK
+253 VKNRLQETKAERNR

-302 MKKQGVAFD
+302 MKKQGVSFD
-311 EVFDLFAIRIIVDD
+311 EVFDLFAIRIIIDD
-325 EFENEKSD
+325 EYENEKSD

-426 TDGSAIEFL
+426 TDGSAVEFL

-459 PAQATVLDFAFD
+459 PAQSTVLDFAFD
-471 IHSGLGVKCIGA
+471 IHSGLGAKCIGA

-509 QKPNEDWLTWVATA
+509 QKPTEEWLTWVVTA
-523 KAKSKIRDYFKHER
+523 KAKSKIRDYFKQER

-556 IPFTSEALTLIIK
+556 IPFSSEALNSIIK
-569 YYKLPSVTELYYQL
+569 FYKLPSVTELYYQL
-583 VVEKIDRTKI
+583 VTEKIDRTKI
-593 DLIAILEP
+593 DLAAILEA
-601 EIKKVPATDEQKEQR
+601 ETKKQVLTEEQK
-616 ILKIKNKT
+616 LAKKPTKPLT
-624 VSKDAVII
+624 KDAVII
-632 GDGDPVEYGFA
+632 GDGDPVDYAFA

-682 YRIIKAKWADN
+682 YRIIKARWADGS
-693 NLNNNKSFLTSIK
+693 LNSSKSFLTSIK
-706 IQGIDS
+706 VQGIDS

-717 TITNIIST
+717 AITNIIST

-740 GMFEGNITLKVSD
+740 GMFEGNITLQVSD
-753 TKHLEDLMNKIKQ
+753 TKHLEELMNKIKQ

-772 VTRFDIG
+772 VTRVDIG

>member
-1 MLQPFLLS
+1 MLS
-9 NKQIIRR
+9 
-16 NVINLKNYT
+16 
-25 SIKTIKLPFNKRKIM
+25 S
-40 SNSIVINQESENELI
+40 VINQEQENEQI

-67 ISLTKKDRETIR
+67 VALSKQDRANIR
-79 EAFNISLEA
+79 DAFNISLEA

-119 TSIVC
+119 TSIIC

-138 ELINMKFGPKVAQI
+138 ELLDMKFGPKVSQI

-191 KLADRMHNMRTL
+191 KLADRLHNMRTL
-203 ESMSPKSQLKIA
+203 ESMSAKSQLKIA

-232 AMKTEFEDLA
+232 AIKTELEDLA
-242 TKFLDP
+242 TKYLDP
-248 DSYNY
+248 DSYTY
-253 VKIKLQETKADRNK
+253 VKNRLQETKADRNK
-267 YIKKFIE
+267 YIKNFID

-282 TGLNYEI
+282 TGLHYEI

-311 EVFDLFAIRIIVDD
+311 DVFDLFAIRVIIDD
-325 EFENEKSD
+325 EYENEKSD

-426 TDGSAIEFL
+426 TDGSAVEFL

-459 PAQATVLDFAFD
+459 PAQSTVLDFAFD

-509 QKPNEDWLTWVATA
+509 QKPTEEWLTWVVTA
-523 KAKSKIRDYFKHER
+523 KAKSKIRDYFKQER

-556 IPFTSEALTLIIK
+556 IPFSSEALNSIIK
-569 YYKLPSVTELYYQL
+569 FYKLSSVTELYYQL
-583 VVEKIDRTKI
+583 VTEKIDRTKI
-593 DLIAILEP
+593 DLTAILEG
-601 EIKKVPATDEQKEQR
+601 ETKKQTQSEEQK
-616 ILKIKNKT
+616 LAKKPTKPLT
-624 VSKDAVII
+624 KDAVII
-632 GDGDPVEYGFA
+632 GDGDPVEYAFA

-682 YRIIKAKWADN
+682 YRIIKARWADS
-693 NLNNNKSFLTSIK
+693 NLNSSKSFLTSIK
-706 IQGIDS
+706 VQGIDS

-717 TITNIIST
+717 AITNIIST

-740 GMFEGNITLKVSD
+740 GMFEGNITLQVSD
-753 TKHLEDLMNKIKQ
+753 TKHLEELMNKIKQ

-772 VTRFDIG
+772 VTRVDIG